1 MTPSGDWTV
10 QHNTQDTDRRPG
22 RALPSRRP
30 DFLLYRRSPALTAMS
45 VCPSS
50 PNDDRL
56 PTRSAH
62 RVQIRVAGSAPADA
76 ILQSSAC
83 NTRATFERQPALMP
97 DLALS
102 HLPPIIVPK
111 RSPSGPGLVHQ
122 PLTRDS
128 HAAGNRGRA
137 VASLRAAVR
146 LVRAT
151 CAREWHPQI
160 AASELGPA
168 KRGHHFP
175 NRDDPHESRPR
186 RLYMVVDDAISPV
199 VLEVTTIDR
208 PPRVE
213 AVSVTEGLDET
224 DVLSEAFE
232 RQAPILLAAAR
243 ALLRNEADA
252 RDLVQTTLE
261 IASRKAGDLRD
272 PAALRAWLLAIQVR
286 EAFRL
291 RRRLAHLV
299 RLSPDIVEI
308 SPSPGPETD
317 VIALRAAL
325 AKLPPRSRAAVVL
338 HYLADLSVANVARTM
353 GISENTTKGHLK
365 AGLVR
370 LREELRDD

>member
-1 MTPSGDWTV
+1 
-10 QHNTQDTDRRPG
+10 
-22 RALPSRRP
+22 
-30 DFLLYRRSPALTAMS
+30 
-45 VCPSS
+45 
-50 PNDDRL
+50 
-56 PTRSAH
+56 
-62 RVQIRVAGSAPADA
+62 
-76 ILQSSAC
+76 
-83 NTRATFERQPALMP
+83 
-97 DLALS
+97 
-102 HLPPIIVPK
+102 
-111 RSPSGPGLVHQ
+111 
-122 PLTRDS
+122 
-128 HAAGNRGRA
+128 
-137 VASLRAAVR
+137 
-146 LVRAT
+146 VRAT